1 MIGSLRGTLLERTP
15 HRDAK
20 DPSVDVLIECAG
32 VGYRAVMTAHAASQ
46 LGELGSATFIHTYT
60 HVREDNIS
68 LYGFSS
74 RDERNCFS
82 ALIATHGIGPSVA
95 LAILSTH
102 TPSNLMR
109 AVHNN
114 DVDALCAVPGI
125 GKKTAAKLMVE
136 LQSRLDEP
144 VIDLAVV
151 AEPQDDVAGD
161 PRNDVRTAL
170 SGLGYSADEIRSVV
184 QNLPVDEDAE
194 VLLREALRRLAVSA

>member
-1 MIGSLRGTLLERTP
+1 MIGSLRGTLLERSP
-15 HRDAK
+15 RRDTK
-20 DPSVDVLIECAG
+20 DPCVDVLIECGG
-32 VGYRAVMTAHAASQ
+32 VGYRAAMTANAATQ
-46 LGELGSATFIHTYT
+46 LGELGSSAFIHTYT

-68 LYGFSS
+68 LFGFSS

-102 TPSNLMR
+102 TPANLMR

-114 DVDALCAVPGI
+114 DVDALCSVPGI

-151 AEPQDDVAGD
+151 PEPPTDGTAD

-170 SGLGYSADEIRSVV
+170 AGLGYSADEIRGVV
-184 QNLPVDEDAE
+184 QNLPIDEDAE